1 MSKVKVEMKVY
12 GLPFQNSKGYN
23 IGRVT
28 HRLKGSLPYTEID
41 QINHFLYNLYGW
53 ASKQSLEFDERTQ
66 KKIDNANKDFK
77 ANYFQSF
84 DKSMDFIPIPG
95 NLAVQAPA
103 PKKTFKDSS
112 VKIKEGKLQIGEP
125 KVVRANDASNASNA
139 SNASSASNRTSS
151 SNRTR
156 SSGGG
161 KKTRK
166 PTRSNKSKTRKKK

>member
-95 NLAVQAPA
+95 NLAKAPE
-103 PKKTFKDSS
+103 KTFKDSS

-125 KVVRANDASNASNA
+125 KEVPANDASNASNA
-139 SNASSASNRTSS
+139 STRTSS
-151 SNRTR
+151 SKRTR
-156 SSGGG
+156 RSGGG
-161 KKTRK
+161 KKTRR
-166 PTRSNKSKTRKKK
+166 TSRSNKSKTRKKK

>member
-1 MSKVKVEMKVY
+1 MSKDGKVKVEMKVY

-95 NLAVQAPA
+95 DLARPA
-103 PKKTFKDSS
+103 PTKTFKDSS

-139 SNASSASNRTSS
+139 SNRTISSKRKRTKQE
-151 SNRTR
+151 
-156 SSGGG
+156 GG

>member
-1 MSKVKVEMKVY
+1 MSDNNKRRDGKVKVEMKVY

-28 HRLKGSLPYTEID
+28 HRLKGNLPYTSTD
-41 QINHFLYNLYGW
+41 QIDHFLYNLYGW

-66 KKIDNANKDFK
+66 KKIDNANQDFK
-77 ANYFQSF
+77 SNYFQSF

-95 NLAVQAPA
+95 NLAVQAP
-103 PKKTFKDSS
+103 KKTFKDSS

-125 KVVRANDASNASNA
+125 KEVTEEVNSKKR
-139 SNASSASNRTSS
+139 
-151 SNRTR
+151 
-156 SSGGG
+156 GG

-166 PTRSNKSKTRKKK
+166 TSHSNKSKTRKKK

>member
-1 MSKVKVEMKVY
+1 MSDNNKRRDGKVKVEMKVY

-28 HRLKGSLPYTEID
+28 HQLKGNLPYTSTD
-41 QINHFLYNLYGW
+41 QIDHFLYNLYGW

-66 KKIDNANKDFK
+66 KKIDNANQDFK
-77 ANYFQSF
+77 SNYFQSF

-95 NLAVQAPA
+95 NLAVPAPA

-125 KVVRANDASNASNA
+125 KE
-139 SNASSASNRTSS
+139 S
-151 SNRTR
+151 SNKRR
-156 SSGGG
+156 
-161 KKTRK
+161 KKTRR
-166 PTRSNKSKTRKKK
+166 TSRSNKSKTRKKK

>member
-1 MSKVKVEMKVY
+1 MSKDGKVKVEMKVY

-28 HRLKGSLPYTEID
+28 HRLKGSLPYTETD
-41 QINHFLYNLYGW
+41 QIDHFLYNLYGW

-95 NLAVQAPA
+95 HITAKVPN
-103 PKKTFKDSS
+103 KTFKDSS
-112 VKIKEGKLQIGEP
+112 IKIKEGKLQIGEP
-125 KVVRANDASNASNA
+125 KEVLASSASSASN
-139 SNASSASNRTSS
+139 ASNRTSS
-151 SNRTR
+151 SKRKRT
-156 SSGGG
+156 GGG

-166 PTRSNKSKTRKKK
+166 SSRSNKSKTRKKK

>member
-1 MSKVKVEMKVY
+1 MSKDGKVKVEMKVY

-28 HRLKGSLPYTEID
+28 HRLKGNLPYTSTD
-41 QINHFLYNLYGW
+41 QIDHFLYNLYGW

-84 DKSMDFIPIPG
+84 DKSIDFIPIPG
-95 NLAVQAPA
+95 NLAVQA

-125 KVVRANDASNASNA
+125 KEVLAKDASNASNA
-139 SNASSASNRTSS
+139 SNVSHTSNTSHT
-151 SNRTR
+151 NITHHRR
-156 SSGGG
+156 HD
-161 KKTRK
+161 R
-166 PTRSNKSKTRKKK
+166 

>member
-1 MSKVKVEMKVY
+1 MSKDGKVKVEMKVY

-28 HRLKGSLPYTEID
+28 HRLKGSLPYTETD
-41 QINHFLYNLYGW
+41 QIDHFLYNLYGW

-95 NLAVQAPA
+95 HITAKVPN
-103 PKKTFKDSS
+103 KTFKDSS
-112 VKIKEGKLQIGEP
+112 IKIKEGKLQIGEP
-125 KVVRANDASNASNA
+125 KEMPASNASNA
-139 SNASSASNRTSS
+139 SNRTISSKRK
-151 SNRTR
+151 RR
-156 SSGGG
+156 KQEGG